1 MQYLNAVAGT
11 VKAFLSVYLVEL
23 KNKRYN
29 FEFTLAMSHV
39 FSPSSNLHQY
49 HFGISEDELQKI
61 KTKHQAWRNDI
72 KEGDKLDICI
82 KYDDKSKLV
91 GWAQATVKEIRDDDM
106 DIQFDH
112 INQEYDGTLSRWST
126 FIAQYE
132 SKTKEDVE
140 WRKANLVNAANFY
153 NVDCHDTQKWFGS
166 SILKQYY
173 EI

>member
-1 MQYLNAVAGT
+1 MQYLDAVAGT
-11 VKAFLSVYLVEL
+11 MKAFLSIYLVEL

-29 FEFTLAMSHV
+29 FEFTLAMSLV
-39 FSPSSNLHQY
+39 FNPNANLHQY
-49 HFGISEDELQKI
+49 HFMISEDELQKI

-82 KYDDKSKLV
+82 KYDDKSSLL

-106 DIQFDH
+106 DIQFDY

-132 SKTKEDVE
+132 SKTKEDYE
-140 WRKANLVNAANFY
+140 WRKTKLVDAENLY
-153 NVDCHDTQKWFGS
+153 NVDCHDKQHWFGS
-166 SILKQYY
+166 SILK
-173 EI
+173 